1 MANTAE
7 TDTNMSDLTP
17 LTPIIERGLSLHK
30 LIRYGLRINV
40 TIRTNV
46 HQFTCPYT
54 WGRRLFEL

>member
-40 TIRTNV
+40 TDT
-46 HQFTCPYT
+46 HSCPSVYLSIHL
-54 WGRRLFEL
+54 GEKVI